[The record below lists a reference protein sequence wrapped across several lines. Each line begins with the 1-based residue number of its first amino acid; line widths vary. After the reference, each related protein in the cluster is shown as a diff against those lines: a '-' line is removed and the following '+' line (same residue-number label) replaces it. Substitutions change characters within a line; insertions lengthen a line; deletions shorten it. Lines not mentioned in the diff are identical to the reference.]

1 VVHKPKQ
8 FVRAFFLRLLL
19 HSSWTS
25 SYRSVR
31 NLIIDLRQIPA
42 SNAAIGLH
50 WQVAQ
55 STSLMNIVVE
65 MSIESGNNHQGM
77 FMENG
82 R

>member
-1 VVHKPKQ
+1 MG
-8 FVRAFFLRLLL
+8 F
-19 HSSWTS
+19 

-31 NLIIDLRQIPA
+31 NLIIDLRPIPA
-42 SNAAIGLH
+42 ASAAIGLH

-55 STSLMNIVVE
+55 ATSLINVVVE
-65 MSIESGNNHQGM
+65 MSIEPDNNHQGM